1 MNAAAEKEKL
11 YTEYRDKVMGYI
23 FGKLQNRHDS
33 EDLVSEVFLKVCEK
47 YDCFDQ
53 SRASVSTWIY
63 TITRNTVIDYF
74 RTRRTCSELP
84 PDLSDDCSPDEDILT
99 GESLKQLAAAL
110 GRLDKRARDLI
121 VLRYAKGMTLKDIAE
136 RMNISYAYVKV
147 LHNNA
152 LRSLRALINE
162 QRLKY

>member
-84 PDLSDDCSPDEDILT
+84 PDLSDDCRPDEDILT

-152 LRSLRALINE
+152 LRGLRALNNE
-162 QRLKY
+162 QRIKY

>member
-99 GESLKQLAAAL
+99 GESLKQLAAASRQT
-110 GRLDKRARDLI
+110 G
-121 VLRYAKGMTLKDIAE
+121 
-136 RMNISYAYVKV
+136 
-147 LHNNA
+147 
-152 LRSLRALINE
+152 
-162 QRLKY
+162 